1 MLVDNVLDVLNNL
14 CNILIDDGQVP
25 EEVIEILL
33 DAGANVDML
42 RKIGFTD
49 DQISDYAYYEANMS
63 GRSESDILAELYN
76 TQK

>member
-1 MLVDNVLDVLNNL
+1 MLIDNVLDVLNNL
-14 CNILIDDGQVP
+14 CNILINDGQVP

-33 DAGANVDML
+33 DSGANVDML
-42 RKIGFTD
+42 QKIGFTD